1 MQWIK
6 QKLSSWIGKEAEDQ
20 ACRFLQ
26 QKGLTL
32 VTQNYRC
39 RTGEI
44 DLVMRDGEEWVF
56 IEVKYRKSNKYG
68 HASEFLDRHKR
79 RKLES
84 AVLHFLQQHDLN
96 PAHIA
101 HRIDLVAIQG
111 QEIQWISHI

>member
-1 MQWIK
+1 MRWIK
-6 QKLSSWIGKEAEDQ
+6 QTLSSWLGAQAEDL
-20 ACRFLQ
+20 ACRYLLKQ
-26 QKGLTL
+26 GLTL
-32 VTQNYRC
+32 VTRNYRC

-56 IEVKYRKSNKYG
+56 VEVKYRKSNTYG

-84 AVLHFLQQHDLN
+84 AVLYFLQQHDLN
-96 PAHIA
+96 PAHSP

-111 QEIQWISHI
+111 QEIQWISRI